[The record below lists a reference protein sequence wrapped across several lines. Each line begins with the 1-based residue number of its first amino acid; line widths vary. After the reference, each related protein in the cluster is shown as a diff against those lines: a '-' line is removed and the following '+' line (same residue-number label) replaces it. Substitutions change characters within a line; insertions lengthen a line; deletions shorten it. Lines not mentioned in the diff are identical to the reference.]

1 MTDSGGSSISSMAAG
16 VIAPPL
22 EHDPE
27 VNETVDFGELD
38 SRKVMF
44 ITPPYER
51 IAPGYEFVKHI
62 TNRSPSL
69 GLLHLAAAVRE
80 EGYNPSILESD
91 IFDLSPDEVVARV
104 IEEKP
109 AFVGITLFTVGTWIA
124 SEIAQKIKAQ
134 CPGIKIIVGGPH
146 VSSMG
151 EETIERFPEFDVAV
165 VGEGEEIIVRLL
177 KAYREGSDLT
187 TVPALIYLDPNSIT
201 RRVIKTPKLAI
212 NKDLDRLPT
221 PAWDL
226 LPDFPNAYKP
236 AVYDFPAGPVA
247 SIAASRGCPFH
258 CKFCDTSTF
267 GASVRAYTPER
278 IFEMMQ
284 HLNETWGIKHVMF
297 VDDLF
302 TASKKRTTALCNLI
316 IESGL
321 KMTWSCASRVDVIN
335 PDTLKLMKQ
344 AGCWEMSFGLESGS
358 NELLQ
363 KMDKSASL
371 DKSVRAINWTNDVGI
386 RSKGLFMLGYPGETT
401 ETMAKT
407 KAFVQDIPLTI
418 MNLTKFTPYPGS
430 PIYRDI
436 YGTSIRDDHWE
447 KMNGMNFIWTA
458 EGLTQ
463 DQLDKNYK
471 DILTSF
477 YMQHRVQKHYASFT
491 FRHPH
496 HLGRLIKFLLL
507 MSKSKA
513 KNTIARWLGRNNETR
528 VHLD

>member
-1 MTDSGGSSISSMAAG
+1 MTNRESNIG
-16 VIAPPL
+16 VADGVVAPPL
-22 EHDPE
+22 EHDP
-27 VNETVDFGELD
+27 VVHETVDFGPLD
-38 SRKVMF
+38 SRKIVF
-44 ITPPYER
+44 VTPPYER
-51 IAPGYEFVKHI
+51 IARGYEFVKHI

-80 EGYNPSILESD
+80 EGYEPQIIESD
-91 IFDLSPDEVVARV
+91 IFDLSPDMVVEQIVA
-104 IEEKP
+104 EQP
-109 AFVGITLFTVGTWIA
+109 AFVGITLFTVGTWVAAQIA
-124 SEIAQKIKAQ
+124 RGIKAR
-134 CPGIKIIVGGPH
+134 CPQIKVIIGGPH

-151 EETIERFPEFDVAV
+151 VETIERFAEFDAAV

-177 KAYREGSDLT
+177 KAYREGASLA
-187 TVPALIYLDPNSIT
+187 TVPALIYRDPDSISV
-201 RRVIKTPKLAI
+201 RVLQTPKLAI
-212 NKDLDRLPT
+212 NKDLDRLPI

-226 LPDFPNAYKP
+226 LPDFPKAYRP
-236 AVYDFPAGPVA
+236 ALYDYPQGPVA

-267 GASVRAYTPER
+267 GASVRAYSPEKV
-278 IFEMMQ
+278 FELMQ
-284 HLNETWGIKHVMF
+284 HLNKTWGIRHVMF

-335 PDTLKLMKQ
+335 PETLKLMKR

-371 DKSVRAINWTNDVGI
+371 DKSVRAINWANDAGI
-386 RSKGLFMLGYPGETT
+386 RSKGLFMLGYPGETA
-401 ETMAKT
+401 ETMAQT
-407 KAFVQDIPLTI
+407 KAFVKSIPLTI

-436 YGTSIRDDHWE
+436 YGTTIRDDHWE

-458 EGLTQ
+458 DGLTQ
-463 DQLDKNYK
+463 DQLNKSYRE
-471 DILTSF
+471 ILTSF
-477 YMQHRVQKHYASFT
+477 YMQHRVQKHYARFT
-491 FRHPH
+491 LRHPH
-496 HLGRLIKFLLL
+496 HLLRLGKFLLL
-507 MSKSKA
+507 MAWSK
-513 KNTIARWLGRNNETR
+513 TGGFLRRLRGRER
-528 VHLD
+528 APLAELD

>member
-1 MTDSGGSSISSMAAG
+1 VTDSGGNSISELAAG
-16 VIAPPL
+16 VPAPPI
-22 EHDPE
+22 EHDPV
-27 VNETVDFGELD
+27 VNETVDFGSLD
-38 SRKVMF
+38 SSKIML

-91 IFDLSPDEVVARV
+91 IFDLSPDEVVDRV
-104 IEEKP
+104 IEEQP
-109 AFVGITLFTVGTWIA
+109 AFVGITLFTVGTWVA
-124 SEIAQKIKAQ
+124 SEIAQKIKRR
-134 CPGIKIIVGGPH
+134 CPNIKIIVGGPH

-151 EETIERFPEFDVAV
+151 VETIERFQEFDVAV

-177 KAYREGSDLT
+177 KAYREGADLS
-187 TVPALIYLDPNSIT
+187 TVPALIYRDANSIT
-201 RRVIKTPKLAI
+201 TRVIQTPKLAI
-212 NKDLDRLPT
+212 NKDLDRLPV

-236 AVYDFPAGPVA
+236 AVYDFPEGPVA

-267 GASVRAYTPER
+267 GASVRAY
-278 IFEMMQ
+278 
-284 HLNETWGIKHVMF
+284 
-297 VDDLF
+297 DDLF

-321 KMTWSCASRVDVIN
+321 EMTWSCASRVDVIN
-335 PDTLKLMKQ
+335 PDTLALMKQ

-358 NELLQ
+358 NTLLQ

-386 RSKGLFMLGYPGETT
+386 RSKGLFMLGYPGETP
-401 ETMAKT
+401 ETMAQT
-407 KAFVQDIPLTI
+407 KAFVKDIPLTI

-463 DQLDKNYK
+463 EQLDKNYK
-471 DILTSF
+471 EILSGF
-477 YMQHRVQKHYASFT
+477 YMQHRVQKHYARFT

-496 HLGRLIKFLLL
+496 HLGRLSKFLLL
-507 MSKSKA
+507 MATSKSRAFVK
-513 KNTIARWLGRNNETR
+513 RLFGRSSDTR
-528 VHLD
+528 VQLD

>member
-1 MTDSGGSSISSMAAG
+1 MTDLGSNNIVDGGGIAAP
-16 VIAPPL
+16 VL
-22 EHDPE
+22 EHNPE
-27 VNETVDFGELD
+27 VNETVDFGELN
-38 SRKVMF
+38 SQRVMF

-51 IAPGYEFVKHI
+51 IAQGYEFVKHI

-80 EGYNPSILESD
+80 EGYEPSIIESD
-91 IFDLSPDEVVARV
+91 IFDLSPDEVVAQV
-104 IEEKP
+104 LEEKP
-109 AFVGITLFTVGTWIA
+109 AFVGITLFTVGTWVA
-124 SEIAQKIKAQ
+124 SEIARKIKAQ
-134 CPGIKIIVGGPH
+134 CPAIKIIVGGPH

-151 EETIERFPEFDVAV
+151 AETIERFPEFDVAV

-177 KAYREGSDLT
+177 KAWREGVDLS
-187 TVPALIYLDPNSIT
+187 TVPALIYLDPDSIT

-212 NKDLDRLPT
+212 NKDLDRLPV

-226 LPDFPNAYKP
+226 LPNFPDAYKP
-236 AVYDFPAGPVA
+236 AVYDFPQGPVA

-278 IFEMMQ
+278 VFELMQ
-284 HLNETWGIKHVMF
+284 HLHSTWGIKHVMF

-316 IESGL
+316 VESGL
-321 KMTWSCASRVDVIN
+321 QMTWSCASRVDVIN

-358 NELLQ
+358 NDLLQ

-371 DKSVRAINWTNDVGI
+371 EKSVRAINWANDAGI
-386 RSKGLFMLGYPGETT
+386 RSKGLFMLGYPGETA
-401 ETMAKT
+401 ETMEQT
-407 KAFVQDIPLTI
+407 KAFVKDIPLTI

-447 KMNGMNFIWTA
+447 KMNGMNFLWTA

-463 DQLDKNYK
+463 EQLDKNYRE
-471 DILTSF
+471 ILTGF
-477 YMQHRVQKHYASFT
+477 YMQHRVQKHYARFT
-491 FRHPH
+491 LKHPH
-496 HLGRLIKFLLL
+496 HLLRLGKFLLL
-507 MSKSKA
+507 MAHSKIRNKVASL
-513 KNTIARWLGRNNETR
+513 LGRNTDRR
-528 VHLD
+528 VSLD